1 MDAVKNSKQSRRG
14 FLTASAAM
22 GVSSLLPAQAAED
35 NNAIRPFHVNIPEE
49 QLVDLRRRIATT
61 RWPDRET
68 VTDQS
73 QSVVP
78 GANITITNTR
88 TNEVR
93 KLSSGQTGAYSAAD
107 LDPEN
112 DAGVAPVEQP
122 EHRRHDIAAKD
133 T

>member
-14 FLTASAAM
+14 FLAASAAM
-22 GVSSLLPAQAAED
+22 GVSGLLPAQAAED

-73 QSVVP
+73 QGVQL
-78 GANITITNTR
+78 AKIQ
-88 TNEVR
+88 ELVR
-93 KLSSGQTGAYSAAD
+93 YWGKDYDWRKVEAKLNSLPQFMSARA
-107 LDPEN
+107 
-112 DAGVAPVEQP
+112 
-122 EHRRHDIAAKD
+122 RRMRCQ
-133 T
+133 